1 MGGAFTSYLV
11 LLVPILLYL
20 CWVICAC
27 IQPWLIAPH
36 GYYSSSWLFLPLL
49 LYLDKLIA
57 KNGQLWTEGSTVID
71 LRLDPCIVIGR
82 EIPLILVISEVRYT
96 VEYTFCVN
104 LWLIYSTKL
113 SQRINL
119 FLITP
124 TLSYMIVQYI
134 VLCKVKCSELFR

>member
-1 MGGAFTSYLV
+1 MV
-11 LLVPILLYL
+11 D
-20 CWVICAC
+20 
-27 IQPWLIAPH
+27 
-36 GYYSSSWLFLPLL
+36 SSSWFFLPLL

-71 LRLDPCIVIGR
+71 LRLDPCIVIER

-134 VLCKVKCSELFR
+134 VLCKVKCSELF